1 MAINTTL
8 YQTSPYFD
16 DFQSSSVEDKGYLK
30 ILFKPGTSVQAR
42 ELNQVQTMIQSQI
55 DKFGLHTFEN
65 GSRVLDGEVTISP
78 EASFIDVTFTDDD
91 LTTNGTS
98 EDSISVQNRVNQL
111 KKIDVDGGLTA
122 NVISNEPLV
131 ETVSETTYRLFVKYT
146 KSTDSE
152 NVFSQGQ
159 FIRAK
164 NAISDETVTVVA
176 IDTVIGNIKNVGA
189 GSKIHVNKGV
199 YFINGYFV
207 NIEETDVV
215 IEKPRNT
222 RLTGVVAFKVEE
234 QITNYTSDNTL
245 LDNATGYPNA
255 SAPGADRYGLKLNV
269 VFLTNQS
276 SVLNYSYNKET
287 AYDLTTSLQSS
298 KFFQILSVEKD
309 KAIIPLAPQHNDDVE
324 RMGGVIAQRTFE
336 ESGNYC
342 LNPFIIDVR
351 EAYNNGANR
360 GRLYSDDISVR
371 ETLDGKY
378 AIGIDPSTAYVEG
391 YRVELLNRKEILADK
406 ARDQEFDEE
415 VYMSSGEGTYIE
427 GTLSGGLPDIS
438 GVTSYTAG
446 SATITL
452 SGIEYVRGSLTNTV
466 FRFFFNLSGSS
477 KYSQVQAATTITG
490 GGVTITPLSG
500 GFAVKGNKSSNKIIP
515 LPRKLISSVSID
527 DTQFSAR
534 ELETLTG
541 VAGNDIDINTT
552 AGTYFSNDV
561 KDYIVT
567 VNDVIRTVTNIAIG
581 GGGQDATLT
590 ISGSAMSG
598 GESVEVISTIRTA
611 LELQSKTFQTSS
623 VTWTQPINPGDSIS
637 LGQSDIIE
645 ITSITGGSVS
655 LSNFVLDNGQSDSS
669 YGTGKIIYR
678 GDSVITDT
686 LTVNFSYFTH
696 STVTSGKGYF
706 SRESY
711 PITFDYSKI
720 PSYKGVRL
728 SDVFDFR
735 STLGASL
742 DPNSIIETTI
752 DYYLPRHDKM
762 IVTTKGEFTVVKGIP
777 SLTPSLPETPAGAM
791 TLYNMFLPAY
801 TFDATNI
808 RLDYVDNRRYTM
820 RDIGK
825 FDKRIKNLE
834 YYTSLSLLELEAK
847 DKRIFDDTGE
857 RFKNGILVDSFT
869 GHNIGNVFDSGYK
882 CSIDNKKR
890 VLRPKFEYNQ
900 IEYNVARMDDDM
912 IRLPSVGEEVA
923 LLQPYGSVH
932 ESLVPYEV
940 INYTGRVELS
950 PSSDNW
956 KETEVRPDVLVNF
969 NGNAD
974 AIKYLAEATNVLG
987 TQWGEWTTN
996 WSGEVG
1002 TSTSVEIEENQII
1015 NVTTNEDTFDIDG
1028 GTQTDV
1034 IQTSETETVRTTETV
1049 TTTTIESQETRT
1061 GLKTNLEMGTITQ
1074 SLGEKVVDTS
1084 FVPFIRSRR
1093 IFFRATG
1100 MKPDTRLYCYF
1111 DETNIT
1117 GYATKLKDTTF
1128 EDNKFRKLDSNNRLN
1143 FLNQDAA
1150 AAFQTADDSRRDLIT
1165 DSEGTIEGYFIIP
1178 NTSSLR
1184 FKTGVR
1190 KVTFTDTGD
1199 GVDDIY
1205 ATSRA
1210 TASYSAQ
1217 GLLLAKDETYISTRV
1232 AELTGE
1238 RLEES
1243 RVVTKDVVTT
1253 DIASSSTIDINSSV
1267 IDSTVSIDPVEEVIP
1282 EPEPPAP
1289 VVSPF
1294 VLKPLPPIPLSPVEP
1309 EVVPAVVFMPD
1320 PVPMYQLRINR
1331 AQIVEGDNFTVTLR
1345 TKNVPDGTS
1354 LAYTITG
1361 VTSNDINGAP
1371 LTGTFPATV
1380 GGRATISFTSIDDLT
1395 TEGTET
1401 FVIALDDHPNVRAS
1415 TRILD
1420 TIVVPPRAAR
1430 FSDPDPL
1437 AQSFSLPKE
1446 TYAEGAF
1453 LKSIDLFFKQKHET
1467 LPAGIEIV
1475 TVENGYPTSKIV
1487 PFGMKQLSSA
1497 DINVSDD
1504 SSAKT
1509 TFTFDNPVHLK
1520 ANSEYAFIVRSD
1532 SVDYRIW
1539 MSELGSTDV
1548 LSGSVI
1554 TKDPFVGVSFKS
1566 ANRSTWTAT
1575 QNRDIKFNINVHKFM
1590 DDTEASRTRRV
1601 GPGTTTE
1608 TATDAFVAQL
1618 ENTGFKLGAFTLQS
1632 EAVNFARTSVKYK
1645 VTVGGN
1651 TYSVVP
1657 GKTFYLPTEVTITNP
1672 SDIVLDAVLRT
1683 NNKYVS
1689 PMIDTD
1695 RISIVGISNLIN
1707 NDDTGEDDKDHGDA
1721 EARYITRKVKLA
1733 SPSDKLSV
1741 FLGIN
1746 RPTGTDIK
1754 VYARFDDA
1762 NTPGS
1767 DASREDWEEL
1777 SSSQIPF
1784 LSNPKLFKEIKFEVD
1799 PPNDFTEF
1807 QVKIVLLSSD
1817 TAKVPQISDFRAI
1830 ATL

>member
-42 ELNQVQTMIQSQI
+42 ELNQVQTMVQSQI

-91 LTTNGTS
+91 LTTDGTS

-164 NAISDETVTVVA
+164 DAISSGGQTVVT

-342 LNPFIIDVR
+342 LNPFVIDVR

-427 GTLSGGLPDIS
+427 GTLGGGLPDIS

-452 SGIEYVRGSLTNTV
+452 SGIEYVRGSGSNTV
-466 FRFFFNLSGSS
+466 FRFFFNLSGPS
-477 KYSQVQAATTITG
+477 KYSQVQAATNITG

-500 GFAVKGNKSSNKIIP
+500 GFTVKGNKSSNKIIP

-541 VAGNDIDINTT
+541 VAGNDIDIDTT

-567 VNDVIRTVTNIAIG
+567 VNDVIKTVTNIAIG
-581 GGGQDATLT
+581 SGGEDATLT

-611 LELQSKTFQTSS
+611 LELQTKTFQTNS

-742 DPNSIIETTI
+742 DPNSIVETTI

-900 IEYNVARMDDDM
+900 IEYNVADMDDDM

-956 KETEVRPDVLVNF
+956 KETEIRPDVLVNF

-987 TQWGEWTTN
+987 TQWGEWSTN
-996 WSGEVG
+996 WSGETA
-1002 TSTSVEIEENQII
+1002 TSTSVEIEEDQII

-1034 IQTSETETVRTTETV
+1034 IQTTETETVRTTETV
-1049 TTTTIESQETRT
+1049 TTTTIESQQTRV
-1061 GLKTNLEMGTITQ
+1061 GVNTNLNIGTITQ

-1117 GYATKLKDTTF
+1117 GYATKLDGTTF
-1128 EDNKFRKLDSNNRLN
+1128 EDNKFRKLDSNNRPN

-1150 AAFQTADDSRRDLIT
+1150 TAFNNTGDTRIDLTT

-1178 NTSSLR
+1178 NISSLR

-1190 KVTFTDTGD
+1190 KVTLTDTGD
-1199 GVDDIY
+1199 GIDDIY

-1232 AELTGE
+1232 AEFSVGE

-1243 RVVTKDVVTT
+1243 RVITRDVVTT
-1253 DIASSSTIDINSSV
+1253 DVASSSTIDVNSSV
-1267 IDSTVSIDPVEEVIP
+1267 IDSTVSIDPEEEVIP

-1294 VLKPLPPIPLSPVEP
+1294 VLNPLPPIPLSPVEP

-1320 PVPMYQLRINR
+1320 PVPMYQLRIDR
-1331 AQIVEGDNFTVTLR
+1331 AQIREGDNFTVTLR
-1345 TKNVPDGTS
+1345 TKNVPNGTA
-1354 LAYTITG
+1354 LAYNITG
-1361 VTSNDINGAP
+1361 VSSSDINGAS

-1380 GGRATISFTSIDDLT
+1380 NARATISFTATADLT
-1395 TEGTET
+1395 TEGLET
-1401 FVIALDDHPNVRAS
+1401 FVIALDDHPNTRAS

-1420 TIVVPPRAAR
+1420 TSRTPPPPRR
-1430 FSDPDPL
+1430 RDPL
-1437 AQSFSLPKE
+1437 AQSFLLSKE

-1453 LKSIDLFFKQKHET
+1453 LKSIDLFFKEKHET
-1467 LPAGIEIV
+1467 LPARVEIV

-1487 PFGMKQLSSA
+1487 PFGVKQLSSA

-1548 LSGSVI
+1548 LNGSLI
-1554 TKDPFVGVSFKS
+1554 TKDPFSGVSFKS
-1566 ANRSTWTAT
+1566 ANSSTWTAT

-1590 DDTEASRTRRV
+1590 DDTEASRTRQV
-1601 GPGTTTE
+1601 GPGIVTQ
-1608 TATDAFVAQL
+1608 TATGDFVAQL

-1657 GKTFYLPTEVTITNP
+1657 GKTFYLPTEVTINNAN
-1672 SDIVLDAVLRT
+1672 DIVLDADLRT

-1762 NTPGS
+1762 NTAGS

>member
-298 KFFQILSVEKD
+298 KFFQVLSVEKD

-541 VAGNDIDINTT
+541 VAGNDIDIDTT

-1117 GYATKLKDTTF
+1117 GYATKLDGTTF
-1128 EDNKFRKLDSNNRLN
+1128 EANKFRNLDSADRPN

-1150 AAFQTADDSRRDLIT
+1150 TAFSNIGATRIDLTT
-1165 DSEGTIEGYFIIP
+1165 DFEGTIEGYFIIP

-1345 TKNVPDGTS
+1345 TKNVPDGTI

-1380 GGRATISFTSIDDLT
+1380 GGKATISFTSIDDLT

-1420 TIVVPPRAAR
+1420 TIVVPPAAG

-1475 TVENGYPTSKIV
+1475 TLENGYPTSKIV

-1601 GPGTTTE
+1601 GRGTTTE

-1672 SDIVLDAVLRT
+1672 SDIVLDADLRT

-1799 PPNDFTEF
+1799 PTNDFTEF